1 VRTGTTSSGR
11 RTPLAR
17 SREAHS
23 VVGVDLLE
31 IERKETLQREEV
43 ARRLHALADALARHN
58 DVEFDRGGTH
68 FKLKVPDEVR
78 VKVELEVEDD
88 GVELEIELHW

>member
-11 RTPLAR
+11 RAPLAR
-17 SREAHS
+17 TREAPS
-23 VVGVDLLE
+23 VGQVELLE
-31 IERKETLQREEV
+31 IEQKQTLQREEV
-43 ARRLHALADALARHN
+43 AERLRALADALARHN
-58 DVEFDRGGTH
+58 DVEFDRGGVH